1 MPAISPVYIFK
12 GDEKYLKKEAIEKLK
27 TALLEKG
34 SEAFNFN
41 TYEMG
46 RCDAK
51 DILDALQSAPIIS
64 AKRLIIISGFGSA
77 SEKEKSL
84 ITEYVKNPSKNS
96 CLVIDLSREEL
107 QGDFYASLRAHAKE
121 MAFIPPKG
129 DRLVSWIQAEFKKR
143 AKPIRYEAAAT
154 LAEIKEED
162 MGGLINE
169 IEKLVAYAGKE
180 PLVTKD
186 HVEKLTGASLMR
198 SVFDLVDALSMKDA
212 KRSLLISNELL
223 KAKKAVP
230 EILGMVGWQLR
241 RVRRVKDLMEK
252 GSSERT
258 ISEKC
263 KVPQNRMG
271 GFLKDAGVF
280 TKKEIDKSLEFLLEA
295 DHGIKTGHLKPQDAL
310 EMLIV
315 RICTAP
321 DNRIT
326 GTLI

>member
-1 MPAISPVYIFK
+1 MDKVSWKSNGVSSVMPAISPVYIFK

-41 TYEMG
+41 TYEMD

-51 DILDALQSAPIIS
+51 DILDALRSAPIIS
-64 AKRLIIISGFGSA
+64 AKRLIVISSFVSA

-84 ITEYVKNPSKNS
+84 IAEYAKNPSKNS
-96 CLVIDLSREEL
+96 CLVIDLSMEEL
-107 QGDFYASLRAHAKE
+107 QGDFYASIRAYAKE

-143 AKPIRYEAAAT
+143 AKPIRYEAAAM

-186 HVEKLTGASLMR
+186 HVEKLTGVSLMR

-223 KAKKAVP
+223 KARKAVP
-230 EILGMVGWQLR
+230 EILGLIGWRLR
-241 RVRRVKDLMEK
+241 KVKRVKDA
-252 GSSERT
+252 R
-258 ISEKC
+258 
-263 KVPQNRMG
+263 
-271 GFLKDAGVF
+271 VF
-280 TKKEIDKSLEFLLEA
+280 TKKEIDKSLECLLEA
-295 DHGIKTGHLKPQDAL
+295 DYGIKTGHLKPQDAL
-310 EMLIV
+310 EMLIIK
-315 RICTAP
+315 ICSGNTA
-321 DNRIT
+321 N
-326 GTLI
+326 LI